1 MRMTRDTELQ
11 ARAPH
16 YVVDSNTNLKRPTC
30 LCLLEPKEDM
40 LSTYCLGFRLVTE
53 LYARRNFAF

>member
-1 MRMTRDTELQ
+1 MRMIRDTELQ

-16 YVVDSNTNLKRPTC
+16 YVVDSNTILKRPTC

-40 LSTYCLGFRLVTE
+40 LSTYCLGFG
-53 LYARRNFAF
+53 